1 MKRVYALYRV
11 STAKQVDVT
20 KDDIPMQKIACHEFS
35 ERQRDWEIIKEFEEK
50 GISGFKVSAENRDA
64 IQDLK
69 ESAMKHEFDVL
80 LVFMFDRLG
89 RIENE
94 TPFVL
99 QWFAEHGIEV
109 WSVNEG
115 QQKFEHHVDKL
126 MNYIRFWQASGE
138 SEKTSIRVKTRL
150 QQMTEDGIYTGG
162 AVPFGYTL
170 TYNGRKNKKGQE
182 MRDLAIEPSE
192 AELICKIFSM
202 TVNEGYGSH
211 QLAEYANNAGF
222 RTHNGAEFQS
232 NTIRRILKNEIYIG
246 YIVNGEARSDRIE
259 SLRLVSDEDFNFT
272 QEILRQRTKSN
283 DEKRTIAMSN
293 KGKALLSGN
302 IFCAHCGCRLATS
315 RYKESYIKRDGTS
328 SGIEYPRYVC
338 YHRSRGLNDCDGAS
352 TYNAEKVDNA
362 VMSIMRNIFSNIS
375 GCPEEEKIQEA
386 YRNAMSTNHAMQK
399 KLEFELQ
406 KNRKQLEVLR
416 GEISKSLTGES
427 IYSSEDLSIA
437 LDKLKSRIAED
448 EETLEKLK
456 TEDDQK
462 KLLADSIMPAYRQF
476 RSWAEEFED
485 ASLETKKMIACQLFS
500 RVEVG
505 KGYKIK
511 VTMNMTYRQFVSE
524 WGGRIVFVN
533 EAGRQG
539 HFNHL

>member
-1 MKRVYALYRV
+1 MKRVYTLYRV

-192 AELICKIFSM
+192 AELIMKIFSM

-211 QLAEYANNAGF
+211 QLAKYANNAGF
-222 RTHNGAEFQS
+222 RMFMV
-232 NTIRRILKNEIYIG
+232 K
-246 YIVNGEARSDRIE
+246 
-259 SLRLVSDEDFNFT
+259 
-272 QEILRQRTKSN
+272 
-283 DEKRTIAMSN
+283 
-293 KGKALLSGN
+293 
-302 IFCAHCGCRLATS
+302 
-315 RYKESYIKRDGTS
+315 
-328 SGIEYPRYVC
+328 
-338 YHRSRGLNDCDGAS
+338 
-352 TYNAEKVDNA
+352 
-362 VMSIMRNIFSNIS
+362 
-375 GCPEEEKIQEA
+375 
-386 YRNAMSTNHAMQK
+386 
-399 KLEFELQ
+399 
-406 KNRKQLEVLR
+406 
-416 GEISKSLTGES
+416 
-427 IYSSEDLSIA
+427 
-437 LDKLKSRIAED
+437 
-448 EETLEKLK
+448 
-456 TEDDQK
+456 
-462 KLLADSIMPAYRQF
+462 
-476 RSWAEEFED
+476 
-485 ASLETKKMIACQLFS
+485 
-500 RVEVG
+500 
-505 KGYKIK
+505 
-511 VTMNMTYRQFVSE
+511 
-524 WGGRIVFVN
+524 
-533 EAGRQG
+533 
-539 HFNHL
+539 

>member
-50 GISGFKVSAENRDA
+50 GISGFKVSAEKRDA

-192 AELICKIFSM
+192 AELIRNIFSM

-211 QLAEYANNAGF
+211 QLAEYANNSGF

-259 SLRLVSDEDFNFT
+259 SLKLISDEDFNFT

-302 IFCAHCGCRLATS
+302 IFCAHCDCRLATS
-315 RYKESYIKRDGTS
+315 RYKESYIKRDGTN

-352 TYNAEKVDNA
+352 TYNAEKVDSA
-362 VMSIMRNIFSNIS
+362 VMSIMRRIFANIS
-375 GCPEEEKIQEA
+375 GCPEEEKIQTA

-406 KNRKQLEVLR
+406 KNKKQLEVLR
-416 GEISKSLTGES
+416 SEISKSLTGES

-437 LDKLKSRIAED
+437 LDKLKSRIIED

-462 KLLADSIMPAYRQF
+462 KLLADSVMPAYRQF

-505 KGYKIK
+505 KGYRIK

-524 WGGRIVFVN
+524 WGGEMMAV
-533 EAGRQG
+533 E
-539 HFNHL
+539 

>member
-35 ERQRDWEIIKEFEEK
+35 ERQKDWEIIKEFEEK

-162 AVPFGYTL
+162 AAPFGYTL

-192 AELICKIFSM
+192 AELIRKIFSM

-246 YIVNGEARSDRIE
+246 YIVNGEARSSRIE
-259 SLRLVSDEDFNFT
+259 SLRLISDEDFNFT

-315 RYKESYIKRDGTS
+315 RYKESYIKRDGTK

-352 TYNAEKVDNA
+352 TYNAEKVDSA
-362 VMSIMRNIFSNIS
+362 VMSIMRSIFANIS

-427 IYSSEDLSIA
+427 IYSSEDLSVA
-437 LDKLKSRIAED
+437 LDKLKSGITAD
-448 EETLEKLK
+448 EKTLEKLK
-456 TEDDQK
+456 AEDDQK
-462 KLLADSIMPAYRQF
+462 KLIAESVMPAYRQF

-524 WGGRIVFVN
+524 WGGERMAA
-533 EAGRQG
+533 E
-539 HFNHL
+539 